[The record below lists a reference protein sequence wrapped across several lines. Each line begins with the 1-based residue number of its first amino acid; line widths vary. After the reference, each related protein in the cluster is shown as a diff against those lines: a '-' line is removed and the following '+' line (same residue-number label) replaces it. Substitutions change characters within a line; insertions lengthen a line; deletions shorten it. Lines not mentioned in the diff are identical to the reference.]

1 MALGYAGLKLQFLDT
16 LTLGQG
22 KGKLKF
28 YTLLANLWVK
38 KSNPGAGSNSLR
50 KREIYRLRDTQRSM
64 VNAWWKATFVGV
76 KSSIGFGRA
85 KVPKN
90 LRKEEEN

>member
-1 MALGYAGLKLQFLDT
+1 
-16 LTLGQG
+16 
-22 KGKLKF
+22 
-28 YTLLANLWVK
+28 
-38 KSNPGAGSNSLR
+38 
-50 KREIYRLRDTQRSM
+50 M